1 MTNKMIDNRVKKLKD
16 LNEQSSTKEERKEAA
31 ELQAF
36 AWWKEAEALQK
47 EFPSFSLN
55 NLLGDEQARRQLMVG
70 VSMKKV
76 YLTTLDMPRMK
87 AILQIRDTVASMS
100 IRDRQLVLEDLR
112 HTEVI
117 DRMKPIMAAIVQ
129 YIESQI

>member
-1 MTNKMIDNRVKKLKD
+1 
-16 LNEQSSTKEERKEAA
+16 
-31 ELQAF
+31 
-36 AWWKEAEALQK
+36 
-47 EFPSFSLN
+47 
-55 NLLGDEQARRQLMVG
+55 MVG